1 MRSTSF
7 SERLNPMTTA
17 SHLPSAETR
26 SCLALDPCTLG
37 RPFHLLGD
45 FHAAL
50 RRRIGTYLQDSYN
63 HRCGA
68 RLIVSDSAIV
78 PHRSGEALAAWH
90 GFGDDQGAIGIRIER
105 GLLLLLL
112 AYHYGDR
119 AERLE
124 ADSLPA
130 ETRTEQRFAM
140 QTRRALLG
148 ELLPLLEL
156 DAGALT
162 PQQFDGIGPG
172 SQILSVIVRDESLDV
187 TGRIEFALDDAWLAR
202 LFATCVP
209 RRVRDRAPSDDDGAL
224 GARIPVALNATIVTR
239 ELLLGDVLDLNRGSI
254 LPIRLPD
261 AADVDVDG
269 LKVFR
274 AAVVEHG
281 GKICLTAFELVE

>member
-1 MRSTSF
+1 
-7 SERLNPMTTA
+7 
-17 SHLPSAETR
+17 
-26 SCLALDPCTLG
+26 
-37 RPFHLLGD
+37 
-45 FHAAL
+45 
-50 RRRIGTYLQDSYN
+50 
-63 HRCGA
+63 
-68 RLIVSDSAIV
+68 
-78 PHRSGEALAAWH
+78 
-90 GFGDDQGAIGIRIER
+90 
-105 GLLLLLL
+105 
-112 AYHYGDR
+112 
-119 AERLE
+119 
-124 ADSLPA
+124 
-130 ETRTEQRFAM
+130 M

-156 DAGALT
+156 DAATLA

-209 RRVRDRAPSDDDGAL
+209 RRVRDTVPSGDDGSL
-224 GARIPVALNATIVTR
+224 GARIPVALHATIMSR